1 MNSST
6 EINIAACSPV
16 PELQVTDIVQYKKVI
31 ESRVVKHSIKWVIRK
46 TTRNDIT
53 DQGLDGARGTPRA
66 DYLWRSLYEC
76 HRAGSKRH
84 VMAVQRTL
92 QKKNNPEEVVITV
105 DGNHCHVL
113 GSTKDLQYL
122 PLSADV
128 KEAILQ

>member
-16 PELQVTDIVQYKKVI
+16 PELQVTDI
-31 ESRVVKHSIKWVIRK
+31 WVIRK

-105 DGNHCHVL
+105 DGNHCHIL